1 MAVLLLASASPLGGQ
16 PIQTICSFN
25 NSLNPNGLTLGN
37 DGNFYGTTFY
47 GGTTNSTFSDGMG
60 TVFQVTTNGTLST
73 LASFNFTNGAL
84 PSGLLTLGN
93 GGSFYGTTILGG
105 ISNAMYYPYGLGTV
119 FQVTTNGTLTTLASF
134 NPTEGAYPNGVTLG
148 NDGNFYGTTESGGST
163 TSGII
168 DGWGTVFQVTTNGT
182 LTALTSFN
190 STNGATPNSRL
201 TLGNDGNFYGAT
213 LSGGYYGMGT
223 FFQVM
228 TNGTLTK
235 LASFNS
241 TDEPDATLTL
251 GNDGNFYGT
260 TEKGGITDSE
270 YPEGMGT
277 VFQAT
282 TNGTLTTLA
291 SFNFTNEAYPSGLT
305 LGNDGNFYGTTSEG
319 GITNSAYP
327 QGMGTVFQVTTNGT
341 LTTLASFNFT
351 NGANPYSAL
360 ALGNDG
366 SFYGITSEGGITNS
380 TYPQGAGTI
389 FRLVLSLVIS
399 LQPQSQTNY
408 AGATATFRCATFM
421 QPNAFQWQKNGTN
434 LANGGN
440 ISGATNSTLTITSI
454 ADSDAASYSVVV
466 SSAEG
471 SVSSSNAT
479 LTVNDS
485 DFFATQ
491 PLSQTVGAGS
501 MVAFTATVYGAQP
514 FVIQWYFNGKPIGSP
529 IADTSFSSY
538 TLTNVT
544 TNQSGNY
551 TVQLIGR
558 ARSLTSSNAVL
569 TVIPQPT
576 LGLQILAGYPALN
589 LHGTVSNNFVVQ
601 YNSNLTDTNWLN
613 LLFLTNL
620 STKSYL
626 FLDPS
631 AADQPARFYRAFF
644 TQ

>member
-291 SFNFTNEAYPSGLT
+291 SFNFTN
-305 LGNDGNFYGTTSEG
+305 
-319 GITNSAYP
+319 
-327 QGMGTVFQVTTNGT
+327 
-341 LTTLASFNFT
+341 
-351 NGANPYSAL
+351 GANPYSAL

-589 LHGTVSNNFVVQ
+589 LHSGG
-601 YNSNLTDTNWLN
+601 W
-613 LLFLTNL
+613 
-620 STKSYL
+620 
-626 FLDPS
+626 PS
-631 AADQPARFYRAFF
+631 ARV
-644 TQ
+644 